1 MIDEEI
7 RNLTTIDALIQQKQP
22 FAVYRLPG
30 EKVPRLLTQAEGAV
44 RLLYNLKDLNEQRG
58 FVIAPFRVSEES
70 PIVLIQSERQGRPLS
85 LEIDGSEIGED
96 MAKRMQKEDLA
107 KQQQGEDMTLRMQR
121 DDLSEQLF
129 GKESFLTTSS
139 EEYAACFHSFI
150 SALRDGTFDKLVL
163 SRSLTIGKSP
173 DFSPS
178 AVFRAACRHY
188 VHSYIYLCYTPQ
200 TGIWLGSTPEII
212 LSGEKDEWNTVALA
226 GTQPLQDGKLPQ
238 MWDEKNRKEQDYVAS
253 YIRRQLLSLGIHA
266 DENGPYPAYAG
277 ALSHLKTEFRFSL
290 KDNESLGTL
299 LKLLHPTPA
308 VCGLPKEEAYQ
319 FILENEGYDRRYYSG
334 FIGWLDPDGRTDLYV
349 NLRCMHIDHEMLTL
363 YAGGGLLAS
372 SELND
377 EWLETEKKL
386 QTMKRIIT
394 SPSPI
399 IYNS

>member
-1 MIDEEI
+1 MIDEGI

-30 EKVPRLLTQAEGAV
+30 EKVPRLLTQTEGAV
-44 RLLYNLKDLNEQRG
+44 RLLFDLKDLNGQRG

-70 PIVLIQSERQGRPLS
+70 PIVLIQTERQGRPLS
-85 LEIDGSEIGED
+85 LEIDGSEVGED

-107 KQQQGEDMTLRMQR
+107 EQQL
-121 DDLSEQLF
+121 

-178 AVFRAACRHY
+178 AVFRAACRRY

-200 TGIWLGSTPEII
+200 TGVWLGSTPEII

-226 GTQPLQDGKLPQ
+226 GTQPLQNGELPQ
-238 MWDEKNRKEQDYVAS
+238 VWDEKNRKEQDYVAS

-349 NLRCMHIDHEMLTL
+349 NLRCMHIDHELLTL

-386 QTMKRIIT
+386 QTMKRIIS

-399 IYNS
+399 IYHS

>member
-44 RLLYNLKDLNEQRG
+44 RLLFDLKDLNGQRG
-58 FVIAPFRVSEES
+58 FVIAPFRVSEAS
-70 PIVLIQSERQGRPLS
+70 PIVLIQTERQGRPLA
-85 LEIDGSEIGED
+85 LEIDGSEERENT
-96 MAKRMQKEDLA
+96 AKRMH
-107 KQQQGEDMTLRMQR
+107 R
-121 DDLSEQLF
+121 DELSEQLF
-129 GKESFLTTSS
+129 GKESFLTSSS

-178 AVFRAACRHY
+178 SVFQAACRRY

-226 GTQPLQDGKLPQ
+226 GTQPLQNGKLPQ
-238 MWDEKNRKEQDYVAS
+238 VWDEKNRKEQDYVAS
-253 YIRRQLLSLGIHA
+253 YIRRQLLSLDIHA

-277 ALSHLKTEFRFSL
+277 ALSHLKTEFHFSL
-290 KDNESLGTL
+290 KDNKSLGSL

-349 NLRCMHIDHEMLTL
+349 NLRCMHIDHEKLTL
-363 YAGGGLLAS
+363 YAGGGLLSS
-372 SELND
+372 SELDD

-386 QTMKRIIT
+386 QTMKRILA

>member
-7 RNLTTIDALIQQKQP
+7 RHLTTIDALIQQKQP

-44 RLLYNLKDLNEQRG
+44 RLLYDLKDLNGQRG

-70 PIVLIQSERQGRPLS
+70 PIVLIQSEKQGRPLS
-85 LEIDGSEIGED
+85 FELDGSDEPESVSRRMHGED
-96 MAKRMQKEDLA
+96 
-107 KQQQGEDMTLRMQR
+107 
-121 DDLSEQLF
+121 LF
-129 GKESFLTTSS
+129 GKESFLSTSS
-139 EEYAACFHSFI
+139 EAYAACFHSFI

-173 DFSPS
+173 DFSLS
-178 AVFRAACRHY
+178 SVFRAACRHY

-253 YIRRQLLSLGIHA
+253 YIRRQLLSLGIRA